1 MSRISRLDCWI
12 RVLRSNGYEGG
23 PDRAQAIAG
32 FLVDNMFYKP
42 SQLTGVEQV
51 ESWPGAHK
59 LRNEEL
65 QVIIDIAAQGRP
77 RSRCDSTKF
86 AVPCT
91 AMHLL
96 L

>member
-1 MSRISRLDCWI
+1 MSRASRIDCWI
-12 RVLRSNGYEGG
+12 RALRSSGYEGG
-23 PDRAQAIAG
+23 PDRAHAIAG

-51 ESWPGAHK
+51 ESWPGARK
-59 LRNEEL
+59 LRSEEL
-65 QVIIDIAAQGRP
+65 QEIIDIAAQGRP
-77 RSRCDSTKF
+77 RSRCDSTKS

-91 AMHLL
+91 ATHLL

>member
-1 MSRISRLDCWI
+1 MSRTNRLDCWI
-12 RVLRSNGYEGG
+12 RELRSNGFEGG
-23 PDRAQAIAG
+23 PDRAQAIAEV
-32 FLVDNMFYKP
+32 LVDNMFYKP
-42 SQLTGVEQV
+42 SQLTGIEQV

-59 LRNEEL
+59 LHNEEL

-86 AVPCT
+86 AVPRT
-91 AMHLL
+91 VMHLL

>member
-1 MSRISRLDCWI
+1 MSRASRIDCWI
-12 RVLRSNGYEGG
+12 RALRSIGYEGG
-23 PDRAQAIAG
+23 PDRAQAVAG

-59 LRNEEL
+59 LHNEEL
-65 QVIIDIAAQGRP
+65 RVIIDIAAQGRP
-77 RSRCDSTKF
+77 RSRCDSTKS

-91 AMHLL
+91 AMLL
-96 L
+96 LL